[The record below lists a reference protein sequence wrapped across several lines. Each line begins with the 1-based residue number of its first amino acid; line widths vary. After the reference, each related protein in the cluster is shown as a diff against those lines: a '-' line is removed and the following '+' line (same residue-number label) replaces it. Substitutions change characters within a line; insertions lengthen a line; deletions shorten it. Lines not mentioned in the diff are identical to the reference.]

1 MRFEDETQ
9 RRYEDH
15 RWSHAQRGFLSRE
28 EYIAAI
34 EKEDPDEALRV
45 LAAQVKAGVRS
56 IQPHSGADI
65 FPGWKVIHDHL
76 EQVKELADLAVA
88 STVADLTDAQ
98 VQETLRAEGLE
109 HVITDYGPFGQ
120 RRMAHIIRRKRWE
133 GR

>member
-1 MRFEDETQ
+1 MSDEEN
-9 RRYEDH
+9 RLRAERSLWLASRHGY
-15 RWSHAQRGFLSRE
+15 LSRE
-28 EYIAAI
+28 EYIEAI
-34 EKEDPDEALRV
+34 EKEDPDQALRV
-45 LAAQVKAGVRS
+45 LAAQVKAGARAL
-56 IQPHSGADI
+56 QPHSGADA
-65 FPGWKVIHDHL
+65 FPGWKLIHDHL

-88 STVADLTDAQ
+88 STVSDLTDAQ